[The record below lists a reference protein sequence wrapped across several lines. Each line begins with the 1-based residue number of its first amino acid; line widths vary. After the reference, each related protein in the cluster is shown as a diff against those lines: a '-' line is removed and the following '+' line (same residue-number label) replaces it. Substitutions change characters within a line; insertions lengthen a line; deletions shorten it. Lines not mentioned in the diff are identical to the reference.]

1 MIEINNTIR
10 GLCQQFLDD
19 YKKQLQSDGKNASGE
34 LANTASY
41 TIQMQGSMFTVYF
54 ILKDYWKYVE
64 NGRRAGRFP
73 PPEAIEKWIQVK
85 RLVPRS
91 VDGKVPTTKQQ
102 AFLISREIARNG
114 IPGTKSLQKTINK
127 ESSDVTQKICDEL
140 IRQLEEQVEKDIN
153 EVTK

>member
-19 YKKQLQSDGKNASGE
+19 YKKQLQADGKKASGE

-41 TIQMQGSMFTVYF
+41 TIQIQGSMFTVYF

-91 VDGKVPTTKQQ
+91 VDGKVPTTKQL
-102 AFLISREIARNG
+102 AFLISREIAR
-114 IPGTKSLQKTINK
+114 
-127 ESSDVTQKICDEL
+127 
-140 IRQLEEQVEKDIN
+140 
-153 EVTK
+153 